1 MVAHRALGSI
11 GIAGRNRVD
20 DALVFGQRQILG
32 PRRAHDRVVVL
43 GGPGKH
49 RLDDGRKNRIA
60 ADAGDLAMK
69 GHVLGQK
76 LVEIGKRRSVFGQTL
91 TQPRDVDVGCLR
103 CGEARGSNLEEHA
116 GIFQMLQRVGL
127 RPQQVARTA
136 GDLLVVALLFTWVAS
151 ATELYWLRFLL
162 GVAEA
167 GFFPGAI
174 LFLSMWVPSRYR
186 SKVLS
191 LFYLAQPL
199 TIVIGAPVAALLIQ
213 QHGLFDLAGWRIMFF
228 GVAVPAIIVGVIA
241 WFYLTDRPADAK
253 WLTQAEKKWLTDA
266 LAAEA
271 SAKTD
276 AHNTHAGKALLNGRV
291 WVLCLIYF
299 GLVYGLYALAFF
311 LPTIIGGFEAQFG
324 TKFNVFEKGLITA
337 IPYLPAAFALYFW
350 SRDATQRGVRSW
362 HIALPALV
370 GAVSV
375 PVALYLQS
383 PAATIAAITVTA
395 CAIFSALPN
404 FWAVPARFLA
414 GAGAAAGIALIN
426 TVGNFAGFAAP
437 FITGAVKD
445 MTGSYHVPMFI
456 VGGFMLISAVAMWW
470 FASRAGEQS
479 PEVQRGV
486 ALQPRP
492 AFK

>member
-1 MVAHRALGSI
+1 VELDSQVERSAIRKVCFRLVPFIALMFFINFLDRTAISF
-11 GIAGRNRVD
+11 AGPNGLTKD
-20 DALVFGQRQILG
+20 LGLTAAQFGFAAGVFFVGYIL
-32 PRRAHDRVVVL
+32 L
-43 GGPGKH
+43 
-49 RLDDGRKNRIA
+49 
-60 ADAGDLAMK
+60 
-69 GHVLGQK
+69 
-76 LVEIGKRRSVFGQTL
+76 EI
-91 TQPRDVDVGCLR
+91 P
-103 CGEARGSNLEEHA
+103 SNLALHKFGA
-116 GIFQMLQRVGL
+116 RRWMARIMVTWGI
-127 RPQQVARTA
+127 
-136 GDLLVVALLFTWVAS
+136 VALLFTWIAS

-174 LFLSMWVPSRYR
+174 LFLSMWVPARHR

-199 TIVIGAPVAALLIQ
+199 TIVIGAPVAALLLQ
-213 QHGLFDLAGWRIMFF
+213 QHGVFDLAGWRIMFF
-228 GVAVPAIIVGVIA
+228 GVAVPAIVVGVVA
-241 WFYLTDRPADAK
+241 WFYLSDRPADAK

-271 SAKTD
+271 DTKTD
-276 AHNTHAGKALLNGRV
+276 AHTTHAGKALLNGRV
-291 WVLCLIYF
+291 WVLSLIYF

-311 LPTIIGGFEAQFG
+311 LPTIIGGFETQFG
-324 TKFNVFEKGLITA
+324 TRFDVFEKGLITA

-350 SRDATQRGVRSW
+350 SRDATRRGVRSW
-362 HIALPALV
+362 HVALPALL
-370 GAVSV
+370 GAISV
-375 PVALYLQS
+375 PVALYLES
-383 PAATIAAITVTA
+383 PAATVAAITVTA

-470 FASRAGEQS
+470 FAGRAGEKS
-479 PEVQRGV
+479 PESQRGV
-486 ALQPRP
+486 AMQPRP
-492 AFK
+492 AYK